1 MTTEDDN
8 AIVKTI
14 ATLAQNL
21 GMEVIAEGIETK
33 EQYDQL
39 KRLGCEFGQGFLFSP
54 PLDTDGVQRLL
65 VETPELD
72 SILGFENFGS
82 DAVVANTYPM

>member
-21 GMEVIAEGIETK
+21 GMEVIAEGLETN

-39 KRLGCEFGQGFLFSP
+39 KQLGCEYGQGFLFSP

-65 VETPELD
+65 VETTDLD
-72 SILGFENFGS
+72 SILGFEDFGT
-82 DAVVANTYPM
+82 DAVLANTYPM